1 VAGQN
6 FAWNALTLLLIVR
19 AQDLG
24 ASPALVG
31 GMFAFFGAG
40 ALLGA
45 IVAPSVQRRVGI
57 RMLLV
62 AISWLWA
69 IQFAAL
75 SVVPDV
81 LALGVLAGIG
91 SVGGP
96 IFNVAFGTVFYALT
110 PDRLLGRVRSVAK
123 AIAWGTIPL
132 GALAAG
138 LLADAFGASAG
149 IAAMTVVLIAVA
161 IVATLSRAM
170 RNIPGAEAGTSAGE
184 MR

>member
-1 VAGQN
+1 
-6 FAWNALTLLLIVR
+6 LLLIVR
-19 AQDLG
+19 AQALG

-40 ALLGA
+40 AILGA
-45 IVAPSVQRRVGI
+45 IVAPRTQRRFGI
-57 RMLLV
+57 RALLV

-69 IQFAAL
+69 VQFAAL
-75 SVVPDV
+75 SVVQDV
-81 LALGVLAGIG
+81 LVLGLLAGIG
-91 SVGGP
+91 SVAGP
-96 IFNVAFGTVFYALT
+96 IFNVAFGTVLYGLT

-138 LLADAFGASAG
+138 FLADAFGASAA
-149 IAAMTVVLIAVA
+149 IAAMAIVLVAMAV
-161 IVATLSRAM
+161 VATLSRAM
-170 RNIPGAEAGTSAGE
+170 RTVPGVDAATTAGE